1 MQHFSF
7 LSPETN
13 DELFF
18 KVPEDIQ
25 PTAEKDLLALSLGAT
40 IYCPA
45 TRENLFEDIL
55 KLRSKGAG
63 SIIICL
69 EDSVPDDRLEE
80 AENNLVAVLE
90 RLNERGV
97 GDLPLLFV
105 RPRTPEHFQSIGYR
119 LGANM
124 KVLTGFSFPKF
135 MQSNAM
141 IFLSLTK
148 MFSDMIGQHLYA
160 MPILESP
167 SIIIKETRMNELA
180 GIFAECQAE
189 KDTVLAIRI
198 GATDMASPYG
208 LRRSRDLTIYDV
220 HLIASAIGDIVNTF
234 GQVDKGFVIT
244 GPVWEHFTNRERLF
258 KPRLRETPFGE
269 PGEAELRHELIV
281 EDLDGLI
288 REVELDRANGIQ
300 GKTVIHPT
308 HISLVNSMLVVS
320 KEEFS
325 DANEIL
331 GINGGA
337 VASSYRNKMNEAKPH
352 SAWAR
357 KTLLRAKAFG
367 VSNETKNFVD
377 FLEAS
382 MYVNA

>member
-1 MQHFSF
+1 VQHFSF
-7 LSPETN
+7 LSPEVH

-45 TRENLFEDIL
+45 TRENLFDDII
-55 KLRSKGAG
+55 KLRGKGAG

-69 EDSVPDDRLEE
+69 EDSVPDVRLKE
-80 AENNLVAVLE
+80 AEDNLVSVLE

-97 GDLPLLFV
+97 EDLPLLFV
-105 RPRTPEHFQSIGYR
+105 RPRTPEHFNLVGKRIVPF
-119 LGANM
+119 M
-124 KVLTGFSFPKF
+124 KVLTGFAFPKF
-135 MQSNAM
+135 TQANATY
-141 IFLSLTK
+141 FLSLTS
-148 MFSDMIGQHLYA
+148 MFSSQIRQHLYA

-180 GIFAECQAE
+180 GIFGACQLYR
-189 KDTVLAIRI
+189 DTVLAIRI

-234 GQVDKGFVIT
+234 GQVENGFIIT

-258 KPRLRETPFGE
+258 KPRLRASPFGE
-269 PGEAELRHELIV
+269 AGEAALRHELIV

-288 REVELDRANGIQ
+288 REIELDRANGIQ

-352 SAWAR
+352 AAWAR

-367 VSNETKNFVD
+367 VSNEKKNFVD

-382 MYVNA
+382 MYINA

>member
-7 LSPETN
+7 LSTRIQ

-18 KVPEDIQ
+18 QVPENIQ

-45 TRENLFEDIL
+45 TRENLFEDIV
-55 KLRSKGAG
+55 KLRNKGAG

-69 EDSVPDDRLEE
+69 EDSVPDERLAE
-80 AENNLVAVLE
+80 AEDNLVSVLGD
-90 RLNERGV
+90 LHERGV
-97 GDLPLLFV
+97 EDLPLLFV
-105 RPRTPEHFQSIGYR
+105 RPRTPEHFQAIGSR
-119 LGANM
+119 IAPFM

-135 MQSNAM
+135 THENAVS
-141 IFLSLTK
+141 FLSLTN
-148 MFSDMIGQHLYA
+148 MFSEQIGHHLYA

-167 SIIIKETRMNELA
+167 SIIIKETRMDELA
-180 GIFAECQAE
+180 GIFDSCQLYKE
-189 KDTVLAIRI
+189 TVLAIRI

-220 HLIASAIGDIVNTF
+220 HLIASAIGDIVNVF

-258 KPRLRETPFGE
+258 KPRLRETPFGSA
-269 PGEAELRHELIV
+269 GEAKLRHELIV

-320 KEEFS
+320 REEFS

-331 GINGGA
+331 GTNGGA

-352 SAWAR
+352 AAWAR

>member
-7 LSPETN
+7 LSPRTQ

-18 KVPEDIQ
+18 QVPENIQ

-45 TRENLFEDIL
+45 TRENLFEDIV
-55 KLRSKGAG
+55 KLRDKGAG

-69 EDSVPDDRLEE
+69 EDSVPDERLEE
-80 AENNLVAVLE
+80 AENNLVSVLE
-90 RLNERGV
+90 NLNERGV
-97 GDLPLLFV
+97 EDLPLLFV

-119 LGANM
+119 IGANM

-135 MQSNAM
+135 TQSNAM
-141 IFLSLTK
+141 RFLSLTN
-148 MFSDMIGQHLYA
+148 MFSGMIGQRLYA

-167 SIIIKETRMNELA
+167 SIIIKETRMDELA
-180 GIFAECQAE
+180 GIFEACQADKE
-189 KDTVLAIRI
+189 TVLAIRI

-220 HLIASAIGDIVNTF
+220 HLIASAIGDIVNVF

-258 KPRLRETPFGE
+258 KPRLRETPFGGI
-269 PGEAELRHELIV
+269 GEGKLRHELIV

-320 KEEFS
+320 REEFS

-331 GINGGA
+331 GTSGGA

-352 SAWAR
+352 AAWAR

>member
-7 LSPETN
+7 LSTHIQ

-18 KVPEDIQ
+18 QVPENIQ

-45 TRENLFEDIL
+45 TRENLFEDIV
-55 KLRSKGAG
+55 KLRDKGAG

-69 EDSVPDDRLEE
+69 EDSVPDERLEE
-80 AENNLVAVLE
+80 AENNLVSVLE
-90 RLNERGV
+90 SLNERGV
-97 GDLPLLFV
+97 DDLPLLFV

-119 LGANM
+119 IGANM

-135 MQSNAM
+135 THSNATH
-141 IFLSLTK
+141 FLSLTN
-148 MFSDMIGQHLYA
+148 MFSKMIGQHLYA

-167 SIIIKETRMNELA
+167 SIIIKDTRMNELA
-180 GIFAECQAE
+180 GIFDACQLYKE
-189 KDTVLAIRI
+189 TVLAIRI

-220 HLIASAIGDIVNTF
+220 HLIASAIGDIVNVF

-258 KPRLRETPFGE
+258 KPRLRETPFGGA
-269 PGEAELRHELIV
+269 GEAQLRHELIV

-320 KEEFS
+320 REEFS

-331 GINGGA
+331 GTNGGA

-352 SAWAR
+352 AAWAR

-367 VSNETKNFVD
+367 VSHETKNFVD

>member
-7 LSPETN
+7 LSPAIQ

-18 KVPEDIQ
+18 KAPEDIQ
-25 PTAEKDLLALSLGAT
+25 PTAEKDLLALSLGAS

-45 TRENLFEDIL
+45 TRENLFDDIL
-55 KLRSKGAG
+55 KLKNKGAG
-63 SIIICL
+63 SVIICL

-80 AENNLVAVLE
+80 AENNLVSVLE
-90 RLNERGV
+90 RLAARGV
-97 GDLPLLFV
+97 DDLPLLFI
-105 RPRTPEHFQSIGYR
+105 RPRTPEHFAEIGYR
-119 LGANM
+119 IGANM

-135 MQSNAM
+135 TLGNART
-141 IFLSLTK
+141 FLSFTR
-148 MFSDMIGQHLYA
+148 MFSNMIGRHLCA

-167 SIIIKETRMNELA
+167 SIIIKETRMDELN
-180 GIFAECQAE
+180 GIFEACQAYKE
-189 KDTVLAIRI
+189 TVLAIRI

-220 HLIASAIGDIVNTF
+220 HLIASAIADIVNVF

-288 REVELDRANGIQ
+288 REVELDRANGIN

-331 GINGGA
+331 GVKGGA
-337 VASSYRNKMNEAKPH
+337 AASSYRNKMNEAKPH
-352 SAWAR
+352 AAWAR
-357 KTLLRAKAFG
+357 KTLLRAQAFG
-367 VSNETKNFVD
+367 VANDDKNFVD

-382 MYVNA
+382 MYLNA

>member
-1 MQHFSF
+1 VQHFSF
-7 LSPETN
+7 LSSDIH

-45 TRENLFEDIL
+45 TRENLYDDII
-55 KLRSKGAG
+55 KLRGKGAG

-69 EDSVPDDRLEE
+69 EDSVSDERLEE
-80 AENNLVAVLE
+80 AENNLVSVLE
-90 RLNERGV
+90 RLSKRGIE
-97 GDLPLLFV
+97 DLPLLFV
-105 RPRTPEHFQSIGYR
+105 RPRTPEHFNLIGKR
-119 LGANM
+119 IAPFM
-124 KVLTGFSFPKF
+124 KVLTGFAFPKF
-135 MQSNAM
+135 THANATY
-141 IFLSLTK
+141 FLSLTS
-148 MFSDMIGQHLYA
+148 MFANQIGQHLYA

-180 GIFAECQAE
+180 GIFEACQLYR
-189 KDTVLAIRI
+189 DTVLAIRI

-234 GQVDKGFVIT
+234 GQVENGFVIT

-258 KPRLRETPFGE
+258 KPRLRASPFGE
-269 PGEAELRHELIV
+269 AGEAALRHELIV

-288 REVELDRANGIQ
+288 REIELDRANGIQ

-352 SAWAR
+352 AAWAR

-367 VSNETKNFVD
+367 VSNEKKNFVD

-382 MYVNA
+382 M